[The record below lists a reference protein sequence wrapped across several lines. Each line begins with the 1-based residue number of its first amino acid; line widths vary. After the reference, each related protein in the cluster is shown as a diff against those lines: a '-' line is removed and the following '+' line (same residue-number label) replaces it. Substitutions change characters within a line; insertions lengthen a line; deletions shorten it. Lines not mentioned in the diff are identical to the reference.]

1 MTDQIA
7 VITLVPRL
15 YDSKL
20 PLTSKWN
27 QSILENGSFL
37 IRGRIFTQWLRNTLS
52 YTRKPENYQRLVGSE
67 QELSGDSLNKPSL
80 AKDGPIWTIQEYNKL
95 KCKLWPHNDNKKTWR
110 WRCVLLKNAKEL
122 TLFWQLTNRK

>member
-27 QSILENGSFL
+27 QSILENGSFDTRQD
-37 IRGRIFTQWLRNTLS
+37 I
-52 YTRKPENYQRLVGSE
+52 YTMIKIPYPTPENQR
-67 QELSGDSLNKPSL
+67 
-80 AKDGPIWTIQEYNKL
+80 TIRDL
-95 KCKLWPHNDNKKTWR
+95 
-110 WRCVLLKNAKEL
+110 
-122 TLFWQLTNRK
+122 